1 MNVSSSHYFKNGK
14 SKRTGGGDIWGDI
27 SKRKSLKGLKWNEN
41 NKRSSVGCDK
51 GMTEFIKKARNP
63 R

>member
-27 SKRKSLKGLKWNEN
+27 SKKKVV
-41 NKRSSVGCDK
+41 KR
-51 GMTEFIKKARNP
+51 IKME
-63 R
+63 